1 MWYESDSWAAD
12 VKERCSP
19 KQFLLAQQQTFCS
32 HSIIIMK
39 SSQRRIIGVLLLRH
53 MCIIAGFKVVSEDGR

>member
-32 HSIIIMK
+32 ASIIIMK
-39 SSQRRIIGVLLLRH
+39 GSQRRMKGVLLPEYT
-53 MCIIAGFKVVSEDGR
+53 CIGFPGGV